1 MICLVKTICK
11 EATTCCNG
19 YRLFSK

>member
-1 MICLVKTICK
+1 MICRVKTICK